1 MKNIRKEP
9 KLHNK
14 EIGKYGEEIV
24 SRYLEN
30 LGYIII
36 CRNFITSTAEIDII
50 SIDKDEYVFI
60 EVKTIISKK
69 YGDGIEAINENK
81 KRHILNATRYFIYKN
96 HLENKNIR
104 FDVIEVYINQKHK
117 VINHVKRVF
126 F

>member
-1 MKNIRKEP
+1 MKLKKIIFVAT
-9 KLHNK
+9 LF
-14 EIGKYGEEIV
+14 I
-24 SRYLEN
+24 
-30 LGYIII
+30 LGVTMF
-36 CRNFITSTAEIDII
+36 N
-50 SIDKDEYVFI
+50 
-60 EVKTIISKK
+60 
-69 YGDGIEAINENK
+69 INENK

>member
-1 MKNIRKEP
+1 MRKIKKEP

-14 EIGKYGEEIV
+14 EIGKYGEEV
-24 SRYLEN
+24 ATEYLEN
-30 LGYIII
+30 LGYSII

-50 SIDKDEYVFI
+50 AKNRNEYVFI
-60 EVKTIISKK
+60 EVKTRVSKK
-69 YGDGIEAINENK
+69 YGNGIEAINKNK

-104 FDVIEVYINQKHK
+104 FDVIEVYINPKHNF
-117 VINHVKRVF
+117 INHVKGVF